1 VTGIVSRWVVLREH
15 AVGADDVDADGN
27 VLDEVLARW
36 VDEACA
42 VYLDRCRP
50 LDEMRER
57 DGLVLRSRVNAL
69 PPGARL
75 GRPSAVSV
83 SAGAREVRSSSFT
96 IAVRLRAAGGAT
108 DVAVNVACVVSLEN
122 PATGEAR
129 ELGDDIRDELI
140 AIEHAAEH
148 YN

>member
-42 VYLDRCRP
+42 AYLDRCRA

-57 DGLVLRSRVNAL
+57 GGLVPRSHVTAL

-75 GRPSAVSV
+75 GRPSAVAV
-83 SAGAREVRSSSFT
+83 SAGAREVRPSSFT
-96 IAVRLRAAGGAT
+96 IAVRLRTAGGTT
-108 DVAVNVACVVSLEN
+108 DAAVNVACVVSLED

-129 ELGDDIRDELI
+129 EIGDDIRDELI
-140 AIEHAAEH
+140 ALEHAAEH